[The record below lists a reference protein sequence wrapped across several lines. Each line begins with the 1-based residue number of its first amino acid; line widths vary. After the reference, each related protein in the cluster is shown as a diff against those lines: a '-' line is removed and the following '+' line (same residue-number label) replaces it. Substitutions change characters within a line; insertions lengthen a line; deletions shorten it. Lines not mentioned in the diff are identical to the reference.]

1 MSDDI
6 LRAPLVIEYPFSR
19 TLGPAQTAF
28 FTGLREGIIV
38 GSKGPDGKVVVPPVE
53 YDPLTGEAVDDLVEV
68 GQAGVVTGWAWV
80 AEPGDKHP
88 LDHPFA
94 FALVKLDGADQPMV
108 HVVDAGDE
116 SAMST
121 GMRVQVRWKAEREGH
136 ITDIEAFVPLA
147 SAAERGDEAQS

>member
-1 MSDDI
+1 MSDDV
-6 LRAPLVIEYPFSR
+6 LRAPLTIEYPFSR

-38 GSKGPDGKVVVPPVE
+38 GAKGADGQVVVPPVE
-53 YDPLTGEAVDDLVEV
+53 YDPISGEALTELVEV
-68 GQAGVVTGWAWV
+68 GQAGEVTAWAWV
-80 AEPGDKHP
+80 AEPGEKHP

-94 FALVKLDGADQPMV
+94 FALVKLDGADRPMV

-121 GMRVQVRWKAEREGH
+121 GMRVQARWKDEREGH
-136 ITDIEAFVPLA
+136 ITDIEAFVPEG
-147 SAAERGDEAQS
+147 SA

>member
-1 MSDDI
+1 MSDDV
-6 LRAPLVIEYPFSR
+6 LRAPLLIEYPFSR

-38 GSKGPDGKVVVPPVE
+38 GAKGANGQVIVPPVE
-53 YDPLTGEAVDDLVEV
+53 YDPLTGEALEELVEV
-68 GQAGVVTGWAWV
+68 GQAGEVTSWAWV
-80 AEPGDKHP
+80 NEPGDKHV

-94 FALVKLDGADQPMV
+94 FALIKLDGADQPMV

-121 GMRVQVRWKAEREGH
+121 GMRVQVRWKDEREGH
-136 ITDIEAFVPLA
+136 INDIEAFVPEGTA
-147 SAAERGDEAQS
+147 

>member
-1 MSDDI
+1 MSDDV
-6 LRAPLVIEYPFSR
+6 LRAPLLIEYPFSR

-38 GSKGPDGKVVVPPVE
+38 GSRGADGRVIVPAVE
-53 YDPLTGEAVDDLVEV
+53 YDPLTGEALEELVEV
-68 GQAGVVTGWAWV
+68 GQAGEVTTWAWV
-80 AEPGDKHP
+80 AEPGTHHV

-94 FALVKLDGADQPMV
+94 FALIKLDGADQPMV

-136 ITDIEAFVPLA
+136 INDIEAFVP
-147 SAAERGDEAQS
+147 ETDGGV